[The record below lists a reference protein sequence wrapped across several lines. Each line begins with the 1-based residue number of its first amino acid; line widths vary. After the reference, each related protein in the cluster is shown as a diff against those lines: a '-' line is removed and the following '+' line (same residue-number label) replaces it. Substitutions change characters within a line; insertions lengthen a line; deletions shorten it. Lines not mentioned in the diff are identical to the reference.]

1 MTSNLKSSLR
11 DRSETEHMVTFGGEL
26 SGAGKK
32 GLRIQKAHS
41 RAKLDSA
48 PRTRKTPQ
56 QTAYGGS

>member
-1 MTSNLKSSLR
+1 
-11 DRSETEHMVTFGGEL
+11 MVTFGGEL

-48 PRTRKTPQ
+48 PRTRKT
-56 QTAYGGS
+56 AYGGS